1 MRDEST
7 ATNRRATGARRF
19 QSEFFNDDRSSAGVS
34 RLGQGMHQGFPPA
47 TAPVRPVR
55 AAPACFGAAGLS
67 AGEQFRM
74 KSTVTLRKGPLLS
87 RRRLP
92 NDGVVSDY
100 DAPADKLARGLAW
113 FSIALGLTEL
123 VAARSLAERLG
134 MRDKSSLIRAYGVR
148 EIGHG
153 VGILSRDRLKER
165 GMMVW
170 TRVAGDVLDLLT
182 LAPGL
187 DHNNPKRD
195 NVVKAMVAVLGVT
208 ALDVFC
214 AARLSRVGTELRH

>member
-1 MRDEST
+1 
-7 ATNRRATGARRF
+7 
-19 QSEFFNDDRSSAGVS
+19 
-34 RLGQGMHQGFPPA
+34 
-47 TAPVRPVR
+47 
-55 AAPACFGAAGLS
+55 
-67 AGEQFRM
+67 
-74 KSTVTLRKGPLLS
+74 
-87 RRRLP
+87 
-92 NDGVVSDY
+92 
-100 DAPADKLARGLAW
+100 
-113 FSIALGLTEL
+113 
-123 VAARSLAERLG
+123 